1 MLSAGLVAHVPWSG
15 GTQAEQGPATNSTWL
30 PSSPRALAFRWPTW
44 EAGGLMATWR
54 MLWIRHESSAH
65 PTLPLPLATPQPC
78 STLTAREGGQLHL
91 DVHPGGK
98 GSGFGKELVNF
109 CYQYLQND

>member
-1 MLSAGLVAHVPWSG
+1 MV
-15 GTQAEQGPATNSTWL
+15 
-30 PSSPRALAFRWPTW
+30 
-44 EAGGLMATWR
+44 TWR
-54 MLWIRHESSAH
+54 MLWVRHESGAH
-65 PTLPLPLATPQPC
+65 PALPLPLATPQSC

-109 CYQYLQND
+109 CYQDLQNDQEESLWQAREPL